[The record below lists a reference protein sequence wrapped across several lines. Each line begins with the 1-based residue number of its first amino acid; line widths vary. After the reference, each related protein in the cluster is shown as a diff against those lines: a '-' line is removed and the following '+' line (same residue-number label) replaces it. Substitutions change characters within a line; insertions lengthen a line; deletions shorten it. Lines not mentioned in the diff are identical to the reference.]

1 MKILYNNANENYVNT
16 TVCGK
21 SDYRKAIYMKK
32 AGFYTLGCKVNQYET
47 EAMAELFKDS
57 GYEIGDFNEIND
69 IYVIN
74 TCSVTN
80 MGDRK
85 SRQIIRRAKKTNPDA
100 IIAVTGC
107 YAQTAPDEVLQIDGV
122 NIVIGTQDR
131 KRIVELVEE
140 LNTKSQINHVADIM
154 KVHEFEELN
163 IKDYTD
169 RTRAFI
175 KIQEGCSQFCSYCI
189 IPYARGPVRSRP
201 FDEVITEVKRLV
213 KNGFREIILV
223 GIHVASYGK
232 DIDGVNLEKLI
243 MAVDAI
249 EGVERIRL
257 SSIEP
262 MTLDKSFIDNV
273 KSSKKLC
280 HHFHISLQ
288 SGCDETLKRMNRKYT
303 TKQYKE
309 IVDGLRESFDD
320 VAITTDIM
328 VGFPGETDEE
338 FRKTVE
344 FVKDVAF
351 ADAHVFQYSQRRGTP
366 AAKRPDQIAPNIKEE
381 RSKAIIEITQKSR
394 DEFLDR
400 FMDKKMRVLFEQR
413 ASDGMYEGKTDNY
426 ITVHVPSD
434 DELNDKFRTV
444 LLKSHKNGIVTGKI
458 IE

>member
-1 MKILYNNANENYVNT
+1 MK
-16 TVCGK
+16 
-21 SDYRKAIYMKK
+21 R

-47 EAMAELFKDS
+47 EAMAELFKES
-57 GYEIGDFNEIND
+57 GYDIGDFNEVND
-69 IYVIN
+69 VYVIN

-107 YAQTAPDEVLQIDGV
+107 YAQTAPDEVLSIEGV

-131 KRIVELVEE
+131 HRIVELVEE
-140 LNTKSQINHVADIM
+140 LQVNSSVNHVTDIM

-163 IKDYTD
+163 IKEYTD

-201 FDEVITEVKRLV
+201 FDEVITEVKRLAA
-213 KNGFREIILV
+213 NGFKEIILV

-232 DIDGVNLEKLI
+232 DLDNMSLERLI
-243 MAVDAI
+243 MAVDTI
-249 EGVERIRL
+249 DGVERIRL

-262 MTLDKSFIDNV
+262 MTLDKSFVESV
-273 KSSKKLC
+273 KASKKLC

-303 TKQYKE
+303 TAEFKG
-309 IVDGLRESFDD
+309 IVDGLRDAFDD

-338 FRKTVE
+338 FNKTVE
-344 FVKDVAF
+344 FVKEVSF
-351 ADAHVFQYSQRRGTP
+351 SDAHVFQYSRRRGTP
-366 AAKRPDQIAPNIKEE
+366 AAKRPDQISPQVKES
-381 RSKAIIEITQKSR
+381 RSKIIIEETKKSR
-394 DEFLDR
+394 DAFLER
-400 FMDKKMRVLFEQR
+400 FIGKKMRVLFEQR
-413 ASDGMYEGKTDNY
+413 AADGMFDGKTDNY
-426 ITVHVPSD
+426 ITVHAPSD
-434 DELNDKFRTV
+434 EELNDMFRTV
-444 LLKSHKNGIVTGKI
+444 LLKRNENGIMTGVI
-458 IE
+458 ID